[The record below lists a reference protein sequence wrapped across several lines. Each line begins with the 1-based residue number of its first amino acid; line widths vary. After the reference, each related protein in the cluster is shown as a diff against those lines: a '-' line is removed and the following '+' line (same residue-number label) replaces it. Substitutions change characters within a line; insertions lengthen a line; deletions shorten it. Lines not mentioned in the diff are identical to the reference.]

1 MPSPSLSPELRP
13 SPGLSPELRPSPGLS
28 PGPVNFYFEC
38 KPEPGNEP
46 EPRAEPGIELRI
58 EPEPGVE
65 PGIEPEPGLYLLSAI
80 SGSRFLKFWFFYYA
94 GFYFTNIQ
102 MATKSTTLN
111 ITWNFS
117 GE

>member
-13 SPGLSPELRPSPGLS
+13 SPG
-28 PGPVNFYFEC
+28 PVNFYFER
-38 KPEPGNEP
+38 KP
-46 EPRAEPGIELRI
+46 EPGIELRI

-65 PGIEPEPGLYLLSAI
+65 PGIEPEPEPGLYLLSAI

-94 GFYFTNIQ
+94 GFYCTNIQ

-111 ITWNFS
+111 ITL
-117 GE
+117 